1 MFCLLSPSPFSER
14 LRLVSRTGDLTMDL
28 WEFNLFLPDS
38 PGDAAGYRACSATSE
53 ALKPRPRDL
62 RIIPRKRKALEPLE
76 KSASITDESRLK
88 WHVSE
93 MTLWPF
99 VTPAMQH
106 VFFPLITPSVMRCG
120 NLKCLTKHPVTT
132 PKTHNLGLIFAINM
146 TYNPKLLNSEISFQF
161 LWTANL
167 KQTKKKPSPLYS
179 SLRPC

>member
-62 RIIPRKRKALEPLE
+62 RVIPRKRKALEPLE

-93 MTLWPF
+93 MTL
-99 VTPAMQH
+99 
-106 VFFPLITPSVMRCG
+106 
-120 NLKCLTKHPVTT
+120 
-132 PKTHNLGLIFAINM
+132 
-146 TYNPKLLNSEISFQF
+146 
-161 LWTANL
+161 
-167 KQTKKKPSPLYS
+167 
-179 SLRPC
+179 